1 MAEQDG
7 NATIMIPDSGDERTE
22 QAERILAA
30 LGFRTPHVAAEHVA
44 EGFIRDDI
52 PELEEN
58 ILNSTR
64 AYDGGFLKVDDV
76 EIELPNGN
84 IKHHEVIRHPGAVGI
99 IALDDD
105 DRVLLVNQYRT
116 ALERVT
122 LEIPAG
128 KLEPGED
135 ARECAIRELAEET
148 GYVAGKMTYLIP
160 IAVAVG
166 YSDEIIHL
174 FIATDLK
181 AGQAHPDDDEFVAS
195 QWMDLSELID
205 LVLDGRIEDSK
216 TVIAALALDA
226 VARRLG

>member
-7 NATIMIPDSGDERTE
+7 NAIIMGAAGDDERRE
-22 QAERILAA
+22 QTERILAA
-30 LGFRTPHVAAEHVA
+30 LGIRAPYDEAEHVA
-44 EGFIRDDI
+44 EGFMRDDMGD
-52 PELEEN
+52 LEEN
-58 ILNSTR
+58 ILDSRR
-64 AYDGGFLKVDDV
+64 AFDGGFLKVDEV

-99 IALDDD
+99 IALDNE

-135 ARECAIRELAEET
+135 ARECALRELAEET

-181 AGQAHPDDDEFVAS
+181 AGTAHPDDDEFVAS

-226 VARRLG
+226 MGRRLA